1 MFDFDVMTLL
11 LGLPALVLAIVG
23 HEYAHAQ
30 AAHCLGDDTAERYGR
45 LTLNPLVHFDIIG
58 TLALFIAGIGW
69 AKPVPVNVANFKD
82 PKKDEILVAFAG
94 PAANLIMAFVA
105 FVIYSLADAMDFN
118 LSRTAYQVLSL
129 IVLYNINFAIFNM
142 LPIPPLD
149 GSTIITAFMPW
160 EWRLKFRSFQILS
173 FIMFLVIVNTPILGL
188 IFRPL
193 AQTILHAFQGIVNIF
208 L

>member
-1 MFDFDVMTLL
+1 MFNFDMMTLL

-30 AAHCLGDDTAERYGR
+30 AAHWLGDDTAERYGR
-45 LTLNPLVHFDIIG
+45 LTLNPLVHFDLVG

-94 PAANLIMAFVA
+94 PLANLIMAFVA
-105 FVIYSLADAMDFN
+105 FLLYSLADAFGFD
-118 LSRTAYQVLSL
+118 LSRTAHQVMSL

-160 EWRLKFRSFQILS
+160 EWRMKFRSFQILS
-173 FIMFLVIVNTPILGL
+173 LIMFLVIVNTPILGL
-188 IFRPL
+188 IFRPV
-193 AQTILHAFQGIVNIF
+193 ARTILLAFQSVVNLF

>member
-1 MFDFDVMTLL
+1 MFNFDVMSLL
-11 LGLPALVLAIVG
+11 LGIPALVLAIVG

-30 AAHCLGDDTAERYGR
+30 AAHWLGDDTAERYGR
-45 LTLNPLVHFDIIG
+45 LTLNPLVHFDIVG

-94 PAANLIMAFVA
+94 PVANLIMAFVA
-105 FVIYSLADAMDFN
+105 FVIYSFADAMDLN
-118 LSRTAYQVLSL
+118 LSHTAYQVLSL

-188 IFRPL
+188 IFRPI
-193 AQTILHAFQGIVNIF
+193 AQTILHAFQWVVNLF